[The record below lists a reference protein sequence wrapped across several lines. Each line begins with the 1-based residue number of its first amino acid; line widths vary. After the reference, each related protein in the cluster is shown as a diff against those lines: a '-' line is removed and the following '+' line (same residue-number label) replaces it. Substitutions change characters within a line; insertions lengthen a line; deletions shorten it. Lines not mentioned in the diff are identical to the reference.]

1 MNFMNYMRPLGAD
14 TGALQQCR
22 QWGKWGNGKSF
33 IDFHWA
39 LRCNNLHACLCMS
52 DYTGYTCTP
61 SFSPSLLLSITHSLA
76 LHSLNFM
83 PKQWH
88 AINLN
93 GFALRLKQNASTNPR
108 NVFSAPEACVCESGC
123 CTTLPAGLSK
133 HLIRQAPTHL
143 LSLTPPPALP
153 CSFSLL
159 VENVLKFYILFPFFF
174 IFCCTQVFVNTR
186 NICNV

>member
-1 MNFMNYMRPLGAD
+1 M
-14 TGALQQCR
+14 
-22 QWGKWGNGKSF
+22 GNLSLTF
-33 IDFHWA
+33 IG
-39 LRCNNLHACLCMS
+39 RCAAIICMHVCACL
-52 DYTGYTCTP
+52 TTLVTHVPP
-61 SFSPSLLLSITHSLA
+61 SFSPSLLLSLTHSLA

-108 NVFSAPEACVCESGC
+108 NVFSAPEACVCESEC

-153 CSFSLL
+153 CSFSLV
-159 VENVLKFYILFPFFF
+159 VESVLKFYILFPFFF

>member
-1 MNFMNYMRPLGAD
+1 M
-14 TGALQQCR
+14 
-22 QWGKWGNGKSF
+22 GNLSLTF
-33 IDFHWA
+33 IG
-39 LRCNNLHACLCMS
+39 RCAAIICMHVCACL
-52 DYTGYTCTP
+52 TTLVTHVPP
-61 SFSPSLLLSITHSLA
+61 SFSPSLLLSLAHSLA

-108 NVFSAPEACVCESGC
+108 NVFSAPEACVCESEC

-153 CSFSLL
+153 CSFSLV
-159 VENVLKFYILFPFFF
+159 VESVLKFYILFPFFLF
-174 IFCCTQVFVNTR
+174 FVALKCLLTLEIYATFSNT
-186 NICNV
+186 CSSKFLL

>member
-1 MNFMNYMRPLGAD
+1 M
-14 TGALQQCR
+14 
-22 QWGKWGNGKSF
+22 GNLSLTF
-33 IDFHWA
+33 IG
-39 LRCNNLHACLCMS
+39 RCAAIICMHVCACL
-52 DYTGYTCTP
+52 TTLVTHVPP
-61 SFSPSLLLSITHSLA
+61 SFSPSLALLLSLTHSLA

-108 NVFSAPEACVCESGC
+108 NVFSAPEACVCESEC

-153 CSFSLL
+153 CSFSLV
-159 VENVLKFYILFPFFF
+159 VENVLKFYILFPFLFF
-174 IFCCTQVFVNTR
+174 FFFFVALKCLLTLEIYATFSNT
-186 NICNV
+186 CSSKFLL